1 MAAKIECYRVLDRK
15 PNGKIE
21 YMFYVVFFGLR
32 AGILHFT
39 DFFYLK
45 YFSKEDAAD
54 ISPEDFIKRIEKSR
68 NPRLKKTLPGLREWF
83 RVVFMRDF

>member
-1 MAAKIECYRVLDRK
+1 MATKIECYRVLDRK
-15 PNGKIE
+15 PGGEIE
-21 YMFYVVFFGLR
+21 YMYYVLFFGR
-32 AGILHFT
+32 KAGILHFT

>member
-45 YFSKEDAAD
+45 IFSKEDAAD
-54 ISPEDFIKRIEKSR
+54 ISP
-68 NPRLKKTLPGLREWF
+68 
-83 RVVFMRDF
+83 